1 MRRRLTPLFVLAL
14 LLVACRR
21 AAPAGP
27 ATGQE
32 LFRRELCGS
41 CHGSAGKGTWMG
53 PPLRGLGA
61 HWTRE
66 ELADFLRDPAAKVR
80 TDPRLEELS
89 RRFPNAMK
97 ANQVL
102 GKQERTRLADW
113 LLSL

>member
-1 MRRRLTPLFVLAL
+1 MRRSPTLLFAL
-14 LLVACRR
+14 LLLLASCRR

-66 ELADFLRDPAAKVR
+66 ELADFLRDPATR
-80 TDPRLEELS
+80 LRSDPRLQELS

-97 ANQVL
+97 GNQVL
-102 GKQERTRLADW
+102 GRRERTRLADW